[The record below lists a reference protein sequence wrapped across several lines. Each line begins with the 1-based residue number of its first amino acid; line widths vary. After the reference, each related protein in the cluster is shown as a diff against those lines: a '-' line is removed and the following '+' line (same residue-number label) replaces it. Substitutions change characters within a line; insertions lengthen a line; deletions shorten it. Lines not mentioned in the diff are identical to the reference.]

1 MGIIPP
7 NVHRLLDFVA
17 VIGFALAPTLFQLHG
32 NTVILA
38 YALAVIHLAMT
49 LATRFPGSAPRPIP
63 YHVHGLVELV
73 VGVLLIAIPFVRHW
87 TSGARQFYPAIGIVI
102 VVIWALTRYRDA
114 AVPGTAAPVA

>member
-17 VIGFALAPTLFQLHG
+17 VVAFVLAPTLFHLHG

-49 LATRFPGSAPRPIP
+49 LATQFPGAPRRPIP
-63 YHVHGLVELV
+63 YHVHGYVEFA
-73 VGVLLIAIPFVRHW
+73 VGVLLIALPFVRHW
-87 TSGARQFYPAIGIVI
+87 TFGARQFFPAIGIVI

-114 AVPGTAAPVA
+114 AMPGTAAPVV